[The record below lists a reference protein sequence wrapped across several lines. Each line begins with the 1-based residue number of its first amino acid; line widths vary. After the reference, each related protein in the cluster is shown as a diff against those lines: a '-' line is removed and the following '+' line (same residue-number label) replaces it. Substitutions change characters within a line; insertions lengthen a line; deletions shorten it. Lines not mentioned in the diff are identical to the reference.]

1 MPAISPGRW
10 NASPQPQ
17 EESPWRKCRRPPAA
31 PATTKH
37 PATENREALDEAI
50 REYVR
55 VHQHRHGQGKTAESL
70 GVSRHTLWR
79 YLEHG
84 HAGRAVPAAVLNKVG
99 QNVRDIEAAT
109 LEIIIDLE
117 GLRPDPALR
126 PLRRSLE
133 DALLLLC
140 AAPLATVDELA
151 RFGRVPRPPCANG
164 WTGSPNAAWRT
175 RCPTT
180 WASWGPARSAA
191 TFPRIRASPPPAPPP
206 RAAGTC

>member
-1 MPAISPGRW
+1 MAKK
-10 NASPQPQ
+10 Q
-17 EESPWRKCRRPPAA
+17 
-31 PATTKH
+31 PAT
-37 PATENREALDEAI
+37 PATAKHTKKESREALYDAI

-55 VHQHRHGQGKTAESL
+55 AHQRRHGQGKTAETL

-79 YLEHG
+79 YLEKG
-84 HAGRAVPAAVLNKVG
+84 HAGRAVPAAVLDCVG
-99 QNVRDIEAAT
+99 LSVREIEAAT

-151 RFGRVPRPPCANG
+151 RFGRVPASTLRERLDKLTKAGPGVLGVPPPGRPG
-164 WTGSPNAAWRT
+164 FR
-175 RCPTT
+175 
-180 WASWGPARSAA
+180 ARNAA
-191 TFPRIRASPPPAPPP
+191 TFPRTRASPPPAPPP
-206 RAAGTC
+206 RVASTC